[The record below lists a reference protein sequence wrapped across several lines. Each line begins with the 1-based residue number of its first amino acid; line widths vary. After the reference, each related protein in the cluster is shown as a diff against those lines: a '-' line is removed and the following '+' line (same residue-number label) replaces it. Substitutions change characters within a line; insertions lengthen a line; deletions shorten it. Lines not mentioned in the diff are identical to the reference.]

1 MRSIMIGLSL
11 MFFTLSA
18 FITFRAS
25 ELPVQTP
32 LANIPLADLPLVNTP
47 PAYTPVYPDHPN
59 GAPVESNPPVQNSA
73 EHQDAD
79 NSAITTDLEATSKE
93 PENKP
98 ITTKNTVEGIN
109 AADFAIHPRIL
120 TVFGGQTF
128 RSGRDIIDDTAAPKI
143 EKLIN
148 EVSVFPNSLLIIEG
162 HTDNIPTGKLHK
174 SNMDLSV
181 SRAKAI
187 ANILISRGI
196 PQERISVIG
205 YGDTRP
211 IDTNNTEEGRAANR
225 RVEIKLMLKEGG
237 N

>member
-11 MFFTLSA
+11 IFFTLSA
-18 FITFRAS
+18 FIVFRAS
-25 ELPVQTP
+25 ELPVQIP

-47 PAYTPVYPDHPN
+47 PVYTPAYPDQPN
-59 GAPVESNPPVQNSA
+59 DAPVESSALTQNSTGR
-73 EHQDAD
+73 QDD
-79 NSAITTDLEATSKE
+79 GGSAIATDLETTNAK
-93 PENKP
+93 PEDKP
-98 ITTKNTVEGIN
+98 ITTEKTSASIH
-109 AADFAIHPRIL
+109 ATDFANHPRIL

-128 RSGRDIIDDTAAPKI
+128 RSGHDIINDAAASKI

-148 EVSVFPNSLLIIEG
+148 EISVFPNSLLIIEG

-174 SNMDLSV
+174 DNMELSV
-181 SRAKAI
+181 RRAKAI

-205 YGDTRP
+205 YGDTHP
-211 IDTNNTEEGRAANR
+211 ISTNNTEEGRATNR
-225 RVEIKLMLKEGG
+225 RVEVKLMLKKGG

>member
-11 MFFTLSA
+11 IFFTLSA
-18 FITFRAS
+18 FIVFRAS
-25 ELPVQTP
+25 ELSVQTP
-32 LANIPLADLPLVNTP
+32 LTNIPLADLPLVNTP
-47 PAYTPVYPDHPN
+47 PVLTPAYPDHPN
-59 GAPVESNPPVQNSA
+59 DVPVESIALTQNST
-73 EHQDAD
+73 EHQDAG
-79 NSAITTDLEATSKE
+79 SAIATDLETTSTK
-93 PENKP
+93 PEDKP
-98 ITTKNTVEGIN
+98 ITTEKIN
-109 AADFAIHPRIL
+109 ERTKARDIDNHPRIL

-128 RSGRDIIDDTAAPKI
+128 RSGQDIINDAAASKI
-143 EKLIN
+143 EKLIS
-148 EVSVFPNSLLIIEG
+148 EISVFPNSLIIIEG

-174 SNMDLSV
+174 NNMELSV
-181 SRAKAI
+181 RRAKAI

-225 RVEIKLMLKEGG
+225 RVEVKLMLKEEG